1 MKNTQLLV
9 VSIGLGLLLTA
20 CPTMTVPSSHELALT
35 KEFQISVFP
44 KELNLEANSSV
55 GVTVKLQ
62 DSGQPHPAILV
73 YVDNLPAGV
82 QAQPVTIA
90 ANADQAQLELRTSKS
105 YKAYSASFATV
116 SAATSFAKSETRL
129 QLLRASIDVRDD
141 KSNIRASFLN
151 QTLTNANLADY
162 QAQIGYANFKGSL
175 CQIMSS
181 DQNRH
186 IEICLTAPYEQG
198 RRYKLVDAIHF
209 GSPGTALLT
218 YFEPAVNSGDST
230 TNSAGTF
237 WDSTDGIL
245 TLQYSS
251 STLLEFQV
259 QGATMTP
266 ARNFEHNGAFGN
278 FTLELSGHI
287 EDISNF

>member
-1 MKNTQLLV
+1 MKNTPLLV

-20 CPTMTVPSSHELALT
+20 CPTMRVPSSQELALT
-35 KEFQISVFP
+35 KDFQISVFP
-44 KELNLEANSSV
+44 QELNLEANSSV
-55 GVTVKLQ
+55 GITVKLQ
-62 DSGQPHPAILV
+62 NSGQAHPAILV

-82 QAQPVTIA
+82 QAQPVTIP
-90 ANADQAQLELRTSKS
+90 ANADQVQLELRTSKS
-105 YKAYSASFATV
+105 YKTYSASFATV

-129 QLLRASIDVRDD
+129 QLLRTVSDIGHD
-141 KSNIRASFLN
+141 KSNISASFSN
-151 QTLTNANLADY
+151 QTVTNANLADY

-181 DQNRH
+181 DHKRN

-198 RRYKLVDAIHF
+198 RSYKLVDAIHF
-209 GSPGTALLT
+209 GSPGTALVT
-218 YFEPAVNSGDST
+218 YFEPVVNPGDST
-230 TNSAGTF
+230 TNSTGTF

-245 TLQYSS
+245 RILHSS

-259 QGATMTP
+259 ESAKMAP
-266 ARNFEHNGAFGN
+266 ARGFEHNSAFGN

>member
-1 MKNTQLLV
+1 MKN
-9 VSIGLGLLLTA
+9 VSLIVALTGLALLLTA
-20 CPTMTVPSSHELALT
+20 CPTMNLPNDQKQDST

-55 GVTVKLQ
+55 GITVKLQ
-62 DSGQPHPAILV
+62 DSGQVHPAILV

-82 QAQPVTIA
+82 QAQPVTIP
-90 ANADQAQLELRTSKS
+90 ANADQTQLELRTSKS

-116 SAATSFAKSETRL
+116 SAATSFAKSETHL
-129 QLLRASIDVRDD
+129 QLLRAPIDVWNDN
-141 KSNIRASFLN
+141 SNIRASFVN
-151 QTLTNANLADY
+151 QTSTNANLTDY

-181 DQNRH
+181 DRH
-186 IEICLTAPYEQG
+186 RNIEICLTAPYEQG
-198 RRYKLVDAIHF
+198 RQYKLVDAIHF
-209 GSPGTALLT
+209 GTPGTALLT
-218 YFEPAVNSGDST
+218 YFEPAVDSAQST

-237 WDSTDGIL
+237 WDSTNGIL
-245 TLQYSS
+245 TLQHSS

-259 QGATMTP
+259 QAATMAP
-266 ARNFEHNGAFGN
+266 AKDFEHNNAFGN